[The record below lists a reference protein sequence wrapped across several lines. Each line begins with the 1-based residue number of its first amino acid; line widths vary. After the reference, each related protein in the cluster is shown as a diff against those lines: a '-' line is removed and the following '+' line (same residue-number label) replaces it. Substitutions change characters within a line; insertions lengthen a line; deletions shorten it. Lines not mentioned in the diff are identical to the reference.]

1 MKMSK
6 LSVALLAG
14 SLLLL
19 AASSACG
26 RNGVPEL
33 PREVHKDKFPQQYPQ
48 TVKPQTG
55 VFSG

>member
-6 LSVALLAG
+6 ISVVLLAV
-14 SLLLL
+14 SLLLM
-19 AASSACG
+19 AGVSACG

-33 PREVHKDKFPQQYPQ
+33 PKEVHKDQYPQQYPQ

>member
-6 LSVALLAG
+6 ISVVLLTAALV
-14 SLLLL
+14 L
-19 AASSACG
+19 AAGVSACG

-33 PREVHKDKFPQQYPQ
+33 PKEVHKDQFPQQYPQ

>member
-6 LSVALLAG
+6 ISVGLLAA
-14 SLLLL
+14 SLLL
-19 AASSACG
+19 AAGLGACG

-33 PREVHKDKFPQQYPQ
+33 PKEVHKDQYPQQYPQ

>member
-6 LSVALLAG
+6 LSVAI
-14 SLLLL
+14 L
-19 AASSACG
+19 AAVLAATATLTACG

-33 PREVHKDKFPQQYPQ
+33 PKEVHKDQYPDQYPQ
-48 TVKPQTG
+48 TPKPQTG